1 MGREARAQ
9 KAHAGCAR
17 IDMTSLLPILP
28 VLMLALFCAI
38 AGFLSLRAI
47 DRSLADAT
55 DSKHAS
61 QTSTDSNIRLS
72 H

>member
-1 MGREARAQ
+1 
-9 KAHAGCAR
+9 
-17 IDMTSLLPILP
+17 
-28 VLMLALFCAI
+28 MLALFCAI

-47 DRSLADAT
+47 DRSLADAA

>member
-1 MGREARAQ
+1 MRVF
-9 KAHAGCAR
+9 
-17 IDMTSLLPILP
+17 LPILP

-47 DRSLADAT
+47 DRALAEAQ
-55 DSKHAS
+55 DSKHPGQPAAGA
-61 QTSTDSNIRLS
+61 DSDIRLS

>member
-1 MGREARAQ
+1 
-9 KAHAGCAR
+9 
-17 IDMTSLLPILP
+17 MTSLLPILP

-47 DRSLADAT
+47 DRSLANAP
-55 DSKHAS
+55 DSKHPSQS
-61 QTSTDSNIRLS
+61 QTGTDSNIRLP